1 MKRTKQETIKP
12 TFSFRR
18 QFRHFGQINQPAAH
32 PPDPAGL
39 KVHIIGKI
47 VFLTNKMFDLFYYNL
62 RRMSS
67 EKQLSD
73 SLSKLSMSDK
83 DRRSLGL
90 SQDQVNILQDAA
102 HLAKSIGV
110 EAGGHHQHQD
120 DGQHSSP
127 MDRYMQMKSQQ
138 DLDSITC
145 NH

>member
-1 MKRTKQETIKP
+1 
-12 TFSFRR
+12 
-18 QFRHFGQINQPAAH
+18 
-32 PPDPAGL
+32 
-39 KVHIIGKI
+39 
-47 VFLTNKMFDLFYYNL
+47 MFDLFYCNL
-62 RRMSS
+62 RRMST

-120 DGQHSSP
+120 DGQHSSA

>member
-1 MKRTKQETIKP
+1 
-12 TFSFRR
+12 
-18 QFRHFGQINQPAAH
+18 
-32 PPDPAGL
+32 
-39 KVHIIGKI
+39 
-47 VFLTNKMFDLFYYNL
+47 MFDLFYCNL

-110 EAGGHHQHQD
+110 EAGGHHQD
-120 DGQHSSP
+120 DGQHSSA
-127 MDRYMQMKSQQ
+127 MDRYMQMKTQQ